1 MYLRVPW
8 WVMYL
13 FSCLYFLKQTSW
25 LRLADASGL
34 DFQCCFHHDLGPHQ
48 HCGSFNDPIHEET
61 ALSAGIHH
69 HVTWRCVFD
78 PGHRVLSFFQTC
90 VKASMFQASP
100 KNIQVW
106 HPNHWT
112 QCPGYSLHALW
123 CLLVSL
129 WEWDGGE
136 EWPFNQ
142 ERRVAHQAVGNLAAL
157 SWKPESICIPCELL
171 LILCSFVLGGKMP
184 MIAMFSE
191 KHLQPFA
198 NKHSVC
204 LRCAIWTLAQPWI
217 RLPQFILEASKTSS
231 SKPKSHSEIDHPF

>member
-13 FSCLYFLKQTSW
+13 FSCLSFLKKRNDCAWQTRQVWTFNVASIMILVHTSTVVHSMIRSMRRPLLVLASIITW
-25 LRLADASGL
+25 LGVVFWIRAI
-34 DFQCCFHHDLGPHQ
+34 
-48 HCGSFNDPIHEET
+48 GSF
-61 ALSAGIHH
+61 
-69 HVTWRCVFD
+69 VFQD
-78 PGHRVLSFFQTC
+78 MRQRVDVSSFP
-90 VKASMFQASP
+90 K

-112 QCPGYSLHALW
+112 QRPGYSLHALW

-142 ERRVAHQAVGNLAAL
+142 ERRLAHQAIGKFGCFIVEAGIYLQSL
-157 SWKPESICIPCELL
+157 WTYVD
-171 LILCSFVLGGKMP
+171 FVFLFLGKMP

-191 KHLQPFA
+191 K
-198 NKHSVC
+198 
-204 LRCAIWTLAQPWI
+204 TLATI
-217 RLPQFILEASKTSS
+217 C
-231 SKPKSHSEIDHPF
+231 